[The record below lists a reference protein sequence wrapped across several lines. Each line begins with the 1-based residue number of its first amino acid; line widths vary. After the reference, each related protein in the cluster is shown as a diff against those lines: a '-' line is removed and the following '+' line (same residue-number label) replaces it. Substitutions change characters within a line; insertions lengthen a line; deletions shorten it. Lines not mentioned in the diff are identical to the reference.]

1 MNFNSQV
8 EFRGTFEPNWADEIV
23 KNEPMFFNCDLDF
36 AYTNG
41 GPITREFIENLP
53 RDWVNTDPV
62 LDSRVHMLMK
72 NWYPCIPGWH
82 HDDVPRS
89 TSTGQ
94 PNYVNPEYHS
104 EHLMGLVNG
113 HICPTQFAIGQVEVS
128 DPDPTKRQY
137 NVWNSDIEASIDDM
151 IERMKR
157 DVSFAA
163 PFKVYKAESGRY
175 IQFDRHAFHTGVK
188 AVAGGWR
195 WFIRLS
201 RNTERQKSRTNE
213 IRRQV
218 QVYLEEPM
226 AGW

>member
-1 MNFNSQV
+1 MRFDSNV
-8 EFRGTFEPNWADEIV
+8 EFRGDFKKDWDTEVI
-23 KNEPMFFNCDLDF
+23 KNEPMFFNSDLDF
-36 AYTNG
+36 AYANG

-53 RDWVNTDPV
+53 RDWVNSDPV

-72 NWYPCIPGWH
+72 NWYPCIPGYH

-89 TSTGQ
+89 TPTGQ
-94 PNYVNPEYHS
+94 PNYVNPEYRS

-113 HICPTQFAIGQVEVS
+113 DICPTHFLIGPVEVS
-128 DPDPTKRQY
+128 EPDINRRVY
-137 NVWNSDIEASIDDM
+137 NVMNNDIERSMMTFDHN
-151 IERMKR
+151 
-157 DVSFAA
+157 
-163 PFKVYKAESGRY
+163 FKVYEAESGRF
-175 IQFDRHAFHTGVK
+175 IQFNDHAFHTGVK

-201 RNTERQKSRTNE
+201 RSTDRQKTRTNE

-218 QVYLEEPM
+218 QVYLEDPV